1 MLSLRLHADTQRE
14 LSVSTASELNDALIE
29 VSKPFEQPDLTATL
43 KADETGL
50 QATYIVV
57 SGPGQI

>member
-29 VSKPFEQPDLTATL
+29 VSKPVEQPDLTVTL

-50 QATYIVV
+50 QATYIL
-57 SGPGQI
+57 SLIHI